1 MLDTVFEWFSS
12 ILDFLAEMVDAVFL
26 FFKDM
31 LFWCLDQLFG
41 FAISLLDLAGDG
53 LGGLNPLSY
62 IDAIPDSTKYIMQ
75 LVGFNECMSMIVTA
89 LIIRFVLQLIPFV
102 RWGS

>member
-1 MLDTVFEWFSS
+1 MLDTVYDWFKS
-12 ILDFLAEMVDAVFL
+12 ILKYISDITDSIFL

-31 LFWCLDQLFG
+31 LFWGLDKLFG

-53 LGGLNPLSY
+53 LSGLNPLTY
-62 IDAIPDSTKYIMQ
+62 INAIPDSTKYIMQ
-75 LVGFNECMSMIVTA
+75 IIGFNECMSMIVTA